1 MFLGNLL
8 HMYQIY
14 IKNSNVQK
22 IVVKILVLDSYYTN
36 YTFHIHMKQWS
47 NQEDQKYPWEQDSLS

>member
-36 YTFHIHMKQWS
+36 YFYTF
-47 NQEDQKYPWEQDSLS
+47 EYLSTVGS